1 MTEAMHPVDWPA
13 TGTESRPWAIDA
25 DAPMSRR
32 ARRTTAGPYLA
43 AVVPAIAEVE
53 VRLPSTLLAEA
64 DDATR
69 ALVEFDRGVGAL
81 PLPFDAI
88 LLRTESASS
97 SEVEQLTASAKQVAL
112 AEYGAARS
120 RNAPLIAANTAAMRR
135 AIDDA
140 ARIDETAIIDV
151 QRTLL
156 ADDPRSAWITGGWRD
171 QQVWI
176 GGRASPHT
184 ADFVPPH
191 HERVPA
197 AMADLVRFADRV
209 DVPALVHAALTHAQ
223 FETIHPFADGNGRT
237 GRVLLHAMLRRAG
250 VLKSTTVPVSV
261 GLLAAR
267 ERYFAALDAYR
278 EGDAGGIVATI
289 VDSAFFAL
297 DRSRRLV
304 DRMHEVRRSW
314 GERLRAREGS
324 AARRALDLLPG
335 LPVVSIA
342 RLAEALEV
350 STTAGA
356 GAVERLVDAGIVEQ
370 LGSGARNRLWT
381 VPEVLDALDEFA
393 ASARRG
399 PAPGRG

>member
-1 MTEAMHPVDWPA
+1 MTAPTHPSEWPKTGVEA
-13 TGTESRPWAIDA
+13 RPWALDA

-32 ARRTTAGPYLA
+32 ARRATAGPYRA
-43 AVVPAIAEVE
+43 AVVPAIADLE
-53 VRLPSTLLAEA
+53 VRIPSPLLAEA

-69 ALVEFDRGVGAL
+69 ALVEFDREVGAM

-97 SEVEQLTASAKQVAL
+97 SEVEQLTASAKQIAL

-120 RNAPLIAANTAAMRR
+120 RNAPIIAANAAAMRR

-140 ARIDETAIIDV
+140 AALDEATIIDV
-151 QRTLL
+151 QRLLL
-156 ADDPRSAWITGGWRD
+156 ADDPRSALITGGWRE

-176 GGRASPHT
+176 GGRSSPHT

-191 HERVPA
+191 HDRVPA

-209 DVPALVHAALTHAQ
+209 DVPALAHAALAHAQ

-250 VLKSTTVPVSV
+250 VTRTTTVPVSA
-261 GLLAAR
+261 GLLAAPQH
-267 ERYFAALDAYR
+267 YIAALDAYR
-278 EGDAGGIVATI
+278 EGDAAAIVQTI

-297 DRSRRLV
+297 ASSRRLV
-304 DRMHEVRRSW
+304 DRIHGMREAWRA
-314 GERLRAREGS
+314 RLRARSGS
-324 AARRALDLLPG
+324 AAQRSLDLLPG

-350 STTAGA
+350 STTAA
-356 GAVERLVDAGIVEQ
+356 SNAIERLVDDGIVEQ
-370 LGSGARNRLWT
+370 IGGGARNRLWA

-393 ASARRG
+393 AEVRRG
-399 PAPGRG
+399 RVG